1 MTWSKDETAKVT
13 LQYDNPA
20 LWTGLELYG
29 NLLTYFLL
37 YSLILAAFVST
48 ISKMNMKISPLN
60 LQLNSSHNDFQV
72 GEVRAQYPTS

>member
-29 NLLTYFLL
+29 NLLTCFLL
-37 YSLILAAFVST
+37 YSLILTAIILA

-60 LQLNSSHNDFQV
+60 FLLNSSHNDFQV
-72 GEVRAQYPTS
+72 GKVRAQYPTS